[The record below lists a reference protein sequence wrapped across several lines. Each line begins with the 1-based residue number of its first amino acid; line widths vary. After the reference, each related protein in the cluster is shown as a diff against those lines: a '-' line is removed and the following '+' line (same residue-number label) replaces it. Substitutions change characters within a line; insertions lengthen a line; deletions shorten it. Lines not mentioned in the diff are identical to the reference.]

1 MGIPIVTGRR
11 IATITTMPETGAH
24 LSLMQWLSPGFPTGA
39 FAYSHGLEQAI
50 ATGDVTDAGSFA
62 HWLEDVLTHGAGWS
76 DAVLL
81 ACGLRGADLGALDD
95 LARALAGSAERLHE
109 TVEQGAAFARAQEGL
124 RGEAVSA
131 RALPVSVA
139 EAARVLPLP
148 ADRVIA
154 LFLHSFAA
162 NLVSAAVRLVPL
174 GQIAGQR
181 VLASQHDR
189 ITAIAARAATAE
201 LGDIATSAFRAEIAA
216 MQHETLDVRLFKT

>member
-1 MGIPIVTGRR
+1 
-11 IATITTMPETGAH
+11 MPETGAH

-81 ACGLRGADLGALDD
+81 ARGLRGADLGALDD

-124 RGEAVSA
+124 RGGAVSA

-148 ADRVIA
+148 PDRVIA

-162 NLVSAAVRLVPL
+162 NLVSAVVRLVPL

>member
-1 MGIPIVTGRR
+1 MGIPIVTHR
-11 IATITTMPETGAH
+11 ITTIMPETAAH

-50 ATGDVTDAGSFA
+50 AAGDVTDAGSFA
-62 HWLEDVLTHGAGWS
+62 HWLGDVLTHGAGWS

-81 ACGLRGADLGALDD
+81 ACGLRGEDLGALDN

-124 RGEAVSA
+124 RGAAVSL
-131 RALPVSVA
+131 RVLPIAVA
-139 EAARVLPLP
+139 EAARELPLLP
-148 ADRVIA
+148 DQIIA

-162 NLVSAAVRLVPL
+162 NLVSAAVRIVPL

-181 VLASQHDR
+181 VLAGMHGQ
-189 ITAIAARAATAE
+189 ITAIARRATQAKTT
-201 LGDIATSAFRAEIAA
+201 DIATSAFRAEIAA

>member
-1 MGIPIVTGRR
+1 MNIPTATGR
-11 IATITTMPETGAH
+11 ITTTTTMSETAAH

-50 ATGDVTDAGSFA
+50 AAGDVTDAGSFA
-62 HWLEDVLTHGAGWS
+62 QWLGDVLAHGAGWS

-81 ACGLRGADLGALDD
+81 ACGLRGADLDGLEDM
-95 LARALAGSAERLHE
+95 ARALAGSAERLHE

-124 RGEAVSA
+124 REVAVPP

-139 EAARVLPLP
+139 EAARHFPLP
-148 ADRVIA
+148 PDQIIA

-174 GQIAGQR
+174 GQVAGQR
-181 VLASQHDR
+181 VLTSQHDR
-189 ITAIAARAATAE
+189 ITAIAARAANSE